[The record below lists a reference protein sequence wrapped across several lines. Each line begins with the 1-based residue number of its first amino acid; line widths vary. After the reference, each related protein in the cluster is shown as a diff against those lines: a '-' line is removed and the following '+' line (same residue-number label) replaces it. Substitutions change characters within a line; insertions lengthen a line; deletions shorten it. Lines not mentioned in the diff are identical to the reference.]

1 MHSVAIAMRKMH
13 LEELHKKA
21 REDNKNIVIEA
32 LNIAQDHTIE
42 CSNSDYIFLYWDD
55 GVNSNTDWF
64 CYIMKFLERDCDFDL
79 VALGDEDDDIF
90 TLHYTGHNLLG
101 IERKFWFSEVH

>member
-1 MHSVAIAMRKMH
+1 
-13 LEELHKKA
+13 
-21 REDNKNIVIEA
+21 
-32 LNIAQDHTIE
+32 
-42 CSNSDYIFLYWDD
+42 
-55 GVNSNTDWF
+55 
-64 CYIMKFLERDCDFDL
+64 MKFLERDCDFDL